1 VKVDALNP
9 ARDWPIGQRRFIM
22 ADETMNSERIEEI
35 LSAVPIFSR
44 LEGRDIKRLAK
55 LCVPRTFDVGDTV
68 IEEGAMGLG
77 MFVITSGRVE
87 VFKQGDSGKVVLG
100 AMEEGEVLGEIA
112 LIDDQPRSASAVAET
127 RTECLLLTRDSF
139 ETLVK
144 KEPDVAWCVVP
155 VLAERIRELHERAV
169 EAEERLKSA
178 QAARVTTAPPDSS
191 EKKAGAEDT
200 PGAADDDDDDE
211 ETSEMQDAIAKMI
224 RMQYG
229 IMLGGMTGVTG
240 MARLTETFFKKL
252 ADESEIA
259 DTDNF
264 SDLMEK
270 APDSFASASRKA
282 ISDLEDLPQEMVD
295 SFRSVYKDE

>member
-1 VKVDALNP
+1 MTEEAMSSD
-9 ARDWPIGQRRFIM
+9 
-22 ADETMNSERIEEI
+22 RIEEI
-35 LSAVPIFSR
+35 LAAVPIFAR
-44 LEGRDIKRLAK
+44 LQRRDIRRLAK
-55 LCVPRTFDVGDTV
+55 LCVPRSFDAGDTV

-87 VFKQGDSGKVVLG
+87 VFKQGPSGEVALG
-100 AMEEGEVLGEIA
+100 AMEEGDVLGEIA
-112 LIDDQPRSASAVAET
+112 LIDDQPRSASAVAKT

-169 EAEERLKSA
+169 DAEDRLRAAEAEKAPPAAAASA
-178 QAARVTTAPPDSS
+178 PEAESAADSGTTTA
-191 EKKAGAEDT
+191 
-200 PGAADDDDDDE
+200 DDDE
-211 ETSEMQDAIAKMI
+211 EVSDMQDAVNKMM

-240 MARLTETFFKKL
+240 MAKLAETFFRELANESDL
-252 ADESEIA
+252 ADTE
-259 DTDNF
+259 DF

-270 APDSFASASRKA
+270 APDSFASASRKV
-282 ISDLEDLPQEMVD
+282 ISDLEELPQEMVD
-295 SFRSVYKDE
+295 SFRSVYKSE